1 MRIKSILLLLV
12 CFLLSGLT
20 MQVIACPNPD
30 CGSCCH
36 WVSTGPGPSDG
47 YCELNTGAECGDCQG
62 GCYNPCNNCVSCSC
76 EWDCSPGQSCCN
88 DTCCDSGNCC
98 NSTTCCSNSDD
109 VCCTDAANDYCCPS
123 DYTCCQG
130 SCCDPIGKCEI
141 CLGGVQ
147 CVNGCIFYYNCLKC
161 DGEGQCVTKCDN
173 TQCCHQDTCI
183 DKCDPDGG
191 ATCTWTNPPV
201 LDPLCEYLQ
210 VGSRECLNPGDSCSW
225 EVDEGPRENAVC
237 APCAPGCTLGSTYCV
252 KLKPIK
258 CEDSLTWLP
267 PFIDCTCTGPPAS
280 YVPEP
285 AGTRDVCP

>member
-1 MRIKSILLLLV
+1 MKIKSVVILLICLL
-12 CFLLSGLT
+12 LLSGLT

-47 YCELNTGAECGDCQG
+47 YCDLDTDTGAECGDCS
-62 GCYNPCNNCVSCSC
+62 GCSPCKSCIAC
-76 EWDCSPGQSCCN
+76 FCIWDCIIPGATCCN
-88 DTCCDSGNCC
+88 GICCNSGNCC
-98 NSTTCCSNSDD
+98 NSTTCCPNSDD
-109 VCCTDAANDYCCPS
+109 ICCTNSGSYCCGS
-123 DYTCCQG
+123 DEICCQG
-130 SCCDPIGKCEI
+130 SCCDPISKCEI

-201 LDPLCEYLQ
+201 QDPLCTWIHQ
-210 VGSRECLNPGDSCSW
+210 TNPNCQNPGDSCNW
-225 EVDEGPRENAVC
+225 TVVEGPGENAAC
-237 APCAPGCTLGSTYCV
+237 APCNPGCNFGSTYCV
-252 KLKPIK
+252 KLEPKQCRESFVLFMGMVCG
-258 CEDSLTWLP
+258 CEDAQGLITY
-267 PFIDCTCTGPPAS
+267 S
-280 YVPEP
+280 Y
-285 AGTRDVCP
+285 AGTKDTCP